1 MTVGWMTFKKSS
13 TILPYRPVPGLSL
26 RDVNLI
32 RRAFYAMG
40 KRGEQSKREAKE
52 RGI

>member
-32 RRAFYAMG
+32 RRRAFMPWRKG
-40 KRGEQSKREAKE
+40 RGEQSKQKKE
-52 RGI
+52 V

>member
-1 MTVGWMTFKKSS
+1 MGIAAVLNDSGWMTFKKSS

-32 RRAFYAMG
+32 RV
-40 KRGEQSKREAKE
+40 KE
-52 RGI
+52 KQKKEI